1 MLELFG
7 RGYVIQHCV
16 ASFRKKQV
24 NELFMC
30 YVGEGIKIISENTA
44 NFCGGSSISVSFY
57 DMLHPVDK
65 KKQKTAQEVIDHLRS
80 KLD

>member
-1 MLELFG
+1 
-7 RGYVIQHCV
+7 
-16 ASFRKKQV
+16 
-24 NELFMC
+24 MC

-44 NFCGGSSISVSFY
+44 NFGGGSSMSVSFY

-65 KKQKTAQEVIDHLRS
+65 KKQKTAQEVIEHLRS